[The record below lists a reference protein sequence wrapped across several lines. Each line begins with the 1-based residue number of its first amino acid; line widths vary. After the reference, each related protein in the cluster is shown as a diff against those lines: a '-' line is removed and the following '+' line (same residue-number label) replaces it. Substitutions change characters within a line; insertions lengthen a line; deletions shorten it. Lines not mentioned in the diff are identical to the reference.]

1 MTPQELKTKR
11 RELGLTQQ
19 QLADKIG
26 YTVRQVNKYENDWID
41 IPQVVEMAINS
52 LKGRGGSLHR

>member
-11 RELGLTQQ
+11 LALGLTQQ

-26 YTVRQVNKYENDWID
+26 YTVRQVNKYEAGRVN
-41 IPQVVEMAINS
+41 IPRVVELAINS
-52 LKGRGGSLHR
+52 LGIDK